1 MISPVVDIVLAV
13 VNPLAVPLN
22 VPVKL
27 VDVTELNPAIVVLVL
42 PKLIL
47 VEPKVMA
54 LFANCPLVIPAV
66 LDKLLVVIPVAD
78 IVPPDIFIPEPAP
91 AVNAPCL
98 VLNTS

>member
-1 MISPVVDIVLAV
+1 MASAVAVLALPV
-13 VNPLAVPLN
+13 KAPVNPVE
-22 VPVKL
+22 
-27 VDVTELNPAIVVLVL
+27 VTEVNPAIVVLVL

-47 VEPKVMA
+47 VEPNVIA

-66 LDKLLVVIPVAD
+66 LDRLLVVIPVAD
-78 IVPPDIFIPEPAP
+78 IVPPDMLIPEPAP

>member
-1 MISPVVDIVLAV
+1 MASAVAVLAFPV
-13 VNPLAVPLN
+13 KAPVNPVE
-22 VPVKL
+22 VTDVK
-27 VDVTELNPAIVVLVL
+27 PAIVELVL

-78 IVPPDIFIPEPAP
+78 IVPPDMLIPEPAP
-91 AVNAPCL
+91 AVNALCL
-98 VLNTS
+98 ALNTS